1 MKLFR
6 SRPPEPEL
14 RKPAPAK
21 LPDLPTVRVGALY
34 RGARIGGDFY
44 DFIQVGSSRLLVL
57 LLDIAGKRAEA
68 LHIAAAVQDVF
79 HGSADIFYN
88 DEVNEPVAITSV
100 LLDINRGIMEAAG
113 GVRCAP
119 AFLGCYNEVL
129 GTCCYINAGHTPAL
143 LKHDGQVD
151 TLEAS
156 GLPLGLFS
164 HATHD
169 AQICALPHS
178 AALVMV
184 SRGLVEAKAHKEEFG
199 MERVKQ
205 ALKEASGH
213 DAQQLCHHVLDSLR
227 EFLEAQ
233 KKNRLFDRGSQ
244 QIAETDPLGDNDTTA
259 IALVRSAVAMAM
271 TIES

>member
-6 SRPPEPEL
+6 SRAPEREL

-21 LPDLPTVRVGALY
+21 IPNLPTVRVAALY
-34 RGARIGGDFY
+34 RGARVGGDFF

-57 LLDIAGKRAEA
+57 LLDIAGKRDEA

-79 HGSADIFYN
+79 HGASDIFYN
-88 DEVNEPVAITSV
+88 DAVNEPVGLTGM
-100 LLDINRGIMEAAG
+100 LLDINRGLMDAAG

-119 AFLGCYNEVL
+119 AFLACYNEVL

-143 LKHDGQVD
+143 LKHNGDVD

-164 HATHD
+164 HATHEP
-169 AQICALPHS
+169 QISALPPS

-184 SRGLVEAKAHKEEFG
+184 SRGLIEAKAHKEEFG
-199 MERVKQ
+199 LERVQQ
-205 ALKEASGH
+205 ALKEAPGT
-213 DAQQLCHHVLDSLR
+213 DAQLLCQHLLENVR
-227 EFLEAQ
+227 QFLQ
-233 KKNRLFDRGSQ
+233 SQQNSRLFGRINQ
-244 QIAETDPLGDNDTTA
+244 QIGETDPLGDNDTTA
-259 IALVRSAVAMAM
+259 IALVRCAAASAA
-271 TIES
+271 TR